1 MKRSQMRKIT
11 NIALAVLLSLSFTEA
26 SADEKRSASC
36 DAFWQIHHVSGT
48 DYCTFSTPWET
59 KRGNYTVPAG
69 VSGIFG
75 NPKYY
80 GWHLHVDYDGKD
92 DYWHKR

>member
-1 MKRSQMRKIT
+1 MKKGLHHVMLFGKFIMY
-11 NIALAVLLSLSFTEA
+11 
-26 SADEKRSASC
+26 
-36 DAFWQIHHVSGT
+36 HVSGT